1 MRSAFANPLHASQN
15 STPRSNISW
24 WTVLRTKHGV
34 LGVLPP
40 LNKEV
45 LVIELR
51 LPARSS
57 CKLYEFIPAFD
68 YTTFLATSDH
78 KLTPIF
84 YKLRGTVY
92 IPAVCHFG
100 DARCKGLRFFLDL
113 ATVIPFIKAITTIK
127 PSGRVLLRKSIGVSA
142 VTIMVHSFSIECR
155 HLQSRLDHHRSQCM
169 SEG

>member
-1 MRSAFANPLHASQN
+1 MQLKN

-34 LGVLPP
+34 LGILPP

-57 CKLYEFIPAFD
+57 SKLYEFIPAFD
-68 YTTFLATSDH
+68 HTTFLANSDH
-78 KLTPIF
+78 ELTPIV
-84 YKLRGTVY
+84 YELRGTVY

-100 DARCKGLRFFLDL
+100 DARFKGLRFFLNL
-113 ATVIPFIKAITTIK
+113 ATVVPFTNAITTIK
-127 PSGRVLLRKSIGVSA
+127 PSGRVLLRKSIGISA
-142 VTIMVHSFSIECR
+142 VTIMVHSFLSNVGILKC
-155 HLQSRLDHHRSQCM
+155 RLDHHRLQCM
-169 SEG
+169 SER